1 MDEGVRYERRGGGEH
16 GPEARGVQ
24 HQAEPGARAGAGAG
38 STAPEDEVEREGARA
53 DAPAA
58 HAAEEED
65 GMVRAGGSLEARAEG
80 GVEEESGG
88 VRQLVEQA
96 EHVAQVARGR
106 QAVGERVEEVL
117 GGGPVGNAAG
127 RGEEGVELGRLPH
140 GARGR
145 PWRRRHGTARL
156 QPQRSTAR
164 VRCDRVTERAA
175 NLETFRL
182 LWAF

>member
-1 MDEGVRYERRGGGEH
+1 MDEGVRNDPCCGGEH

-24 HQAEPGARAGAGAG
+24 HPAEPGASASGA
-38 STAPEDEVEREGARA
+38 APEDEVEREGAHA

-58 HAAEEED
+58 HAAEDED
-65 GMVRAGGSLEARAEG
+65 GMVCAGGSLEAGAEG
-80 GVEEESGG
+80 GVVEESGG
-88 VRQLVEQA
+88 VRQSVEQA

-127 RGEEGVELGRLPH
+127 RGEDGVELGRLPH

-156 QPQRSTAR
+156 QPQGGIAGAR
-164 VRCDRVTERAA
+164 
-175 NLETFRL
+175 
-182 LWAF
+182 